1 MVVPTPHNGCG
12 SLGKDAI
19 MARSST
25 TVVTVTDDYS
35 GKVIEGDAHEV
46 TIIIDGEGVTL
57 DLSEASLKQFETAVS
72 KFLKDTPRT
81 TMKVGRAAA
90 KSSPSYPDGYLAK
103 VREWATA
110 NGHSVYGKGLVRKS
124 IIAEYEAAMAEA

>member
-1 MVVPTPHNGCG
+1 
-12 SLGKDAI
+12 
-19 MARSST
+19 MARNST

-72 KFLKDTPRT
+72 KFLKDIPRT
-81 TMKVGRAAA
+81 SMKVGRTAA
-90 KSSPSYPDGYLAK
+90 KSSTPSYEPGFLAAVREFARAQGHEVYERGIPKKEFIDGYRASL
-103 VREWATA
+103 
-110 NGHSVYGKGLVRKS
+110 
-124 IIAEYEAAMAEA
+124 EA